1 MTTATESDTKKSSGR
16 GRRIAVALLLIVAS
30 VLAPLSVLAVWTRNT
45 LLDTDQYVST
55 VGPLA
60 KNPAI
65 IDALAA
71 DIANS
76 LGSQKNIEAQIK
88 DALPPR
94 ADFIAPAV
102 AGSLKNVVHTLAVKV
117 LSSPRFAA
125 LWERANRRAHGQV
138 VNVLTG
144 NDGHAVTTKSGE
156 VAINLGP
163 VVTRVRKRLEGLGI
177 SAFSGANATRVSPRF
192 VLFQSDDLKSAQSGV
207 NLLQK
212 GSVVLSIITLLL
224 YAAAIALSRK
234 RRKTVMW
241 AGIGLAIGMFVILIA
256 FNVGRSIYL
265 DAVTTPQLTSAA
277 AAAAYDQVLSFLRLS
292 ARTGVVLGLLVAIG
306 AWLSGPS
313 SSATRLRTMARGGEG
328 RQLATT
334 GFAGSVAHARKGIR
348 IAVLVIAALVLVLWN
363 HPKPVT
369 VLVVALLA
377 LIAIAVT
384 EILAREPAP
393 VPTPS

>member
-1 MTTATESDTKKSSGR
+1 MATDSESDTKTHSGR
-16 GRRIAVALLLIVAS
+16 GRRIAVALLLIAAC
-30 VLAPLSVLAVWTRNT
+30 VLAPLSVLAVWTKNT
-45 LLDTDQYVST
+45 LLNTDQYVST

-60 KNPAI
+60 RNPAI

-71 DIANS
+71 DITNS
-76 LGSQKNIEAQIK
+76 LGSEKKVEAQIK
-88 DALPPR
+88 NALPPR

-102 AGSLKNVVHTLAVKV
+102 AGSLKTVVHGLAVKV
-117 LSSPRFAA
+117 LSSDRFAA

-144 NDGHAVTTKSGE
+144 NGGHAVTTSNGE
-156 VAINLGP
+156 VAVNLGP
-163 VVTRVRKRLEGLGI
+163 VVARVRKRLEGLGI
-177 SAFSGANATRVSPRF
+177 TAFSGANATRASPRF
-192 VLFQSDDLKSAQSGV
+192 VLFQSEDLKSAQSGV

-212 GSVVLSIITLLL
+212 LSIVLPIVTLLL
-224 YAAAIALSRK
+224 FAAAIALSRK
-234 RRKTVMW
+234 RRKTVLW
-241 AGIGLAIGMFVILIA
+241 SGIGLAIGMFVILIA
-256 FNVGRSIYL
+256 FNVGRAVYL

-292 ARTGVVLGLLVAIG
+292 ARTGVVVGLLIAIG
-306 AWLSGPS
+306 AWLSGPA
-313 SSATRLRTMARGGEG
+313 SSATRLRTLARGGES
-328 RQLATT
+328 RQLATD
-334 GFAGSVAHARKGIR
+334 GFSGWVAHARTGIR
-348 IAVLVIAALVLVLWN
+348 IAILVIAALVLILWN

-393 VPTPS
+393 VPTS